1 MIQESNFPA
10 PNDCEQKR
18 FCTVIACF
26 IVNKRKNNHDER
38 IIPCARIRR
47 LKHKQKQD

>member
-1 MIQESNFPA
+1 MIQESHFPA

-18 FCTVIACF
+18 FCTVIARF
-26 IVNKRKNNHDER
+26 GVNKHGNNRDEG
-38 IIPCARIRR
+38 IIPRAWIRR

>member
-1 MIQESNFPA
+1 MIQESHFPA

-18 FCTVIACF
+18 FCTVIARF
-26 IVNKRKNNHDER
+26 VVNKHRNNHDEQ
-38 IIPCARIRR
+38 IIRIRR